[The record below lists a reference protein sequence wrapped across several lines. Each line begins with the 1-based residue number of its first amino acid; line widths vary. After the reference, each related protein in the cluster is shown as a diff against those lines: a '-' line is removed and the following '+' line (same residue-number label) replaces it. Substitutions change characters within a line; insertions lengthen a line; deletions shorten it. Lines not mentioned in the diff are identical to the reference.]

1 MHPRPP
7 CNGDTV
13 LQHACHRRRSVVDF
27 RSRDWRA
34 LASAICSTS
43 ASATAAPA
51 AATCTAVRPHKHSQ
65 ATLQAVA
72 PVLPARAPWSV
83 AIDLLHAAQPR
94 GPQTACPALS
104 STPLARTYLTSRA
117 RTSAGWCVWACAARR
132 VRVARASSDKQR
144 RKERSASRC
153 TASSARVYVAPVPTG
168 ALRRPADCGGGM
180 ARFEAEVRAGG
191 RGERG
196 RDGAAMRG
204 GCGVRK
210 GPTGRSGVTCAS
222 RVRARARGKGQGQT
236 APVGWGTRPHTR
248 CLARSGAGRT
258 QATLAVAALRGG
270 AALWQMLADAQ
281 REAPLLEGRRRGLAT
296 CKHARAYLGDA
307 RPVHGSSGVPQ
318 GEGVVRQRHRANGT
332 YACLD
337 PALLPLSTWSRAFN
351 QP

>member
-1 MHPRPP
+1 
-7 CNGDTV
+7 
-13 LQHACHRRRSVVDF
+13 
-27 RSRDWRA
+27 
-34 LASAICSTS
+34 
-43 ASATAAPA
+43 
-51 AATCTAVRPHKHSQ
+51 
-65 ATLQAVA
+65 
-72 PVLPARAPWSV
+72 
-83 AIDLLHAAQPR
+83 
-94 GPQTACPALS
+94 
-104 STPLARTYLTSRA
+104 
-117 RTSAGWCVWACAARR
+117 
-132 VRVARASSDKQR
+132 
-144 RKERSASRC
+144 
-153 TASSARVYVAPVPTG
+153 
-168 ALRRPADCGGGM
+168 M

-222 RVRARARGKGQGQT
+222 RVRARGKGQGQT

-337 PALLPLSTWSRAFN
+337 PALLPLSTWSRRLGRAFN

>member
-104 STPLARTYLTSRA
+104 STPLARTYLTRRA

-144 RKERSASRC
+144 RKERSASRQPRQPPC
-153 TASSARVYVAPVPTG
+153 MSVAPVPTG

-258 QATLAVAALRGG
+258 QATLAVAAIRGG
-270 AALWQMLADAQ
+270 AALNACRRAAGSSSPRGAQ
-281 REAPLLEGRRRGLAT
+281 ARPSDLQ
-296 CKHARAYLGDA
+296 ARACVPRGRTASAWLKWRAAGRGRGAAAPPRERDVCLP
-307 RPVHGSSGVPQ
+307 RPGAAATVDLV
-318 GEGVVRQRHRANGT
+318 
-332 YACLD
+332 
-337 PALLPLSTWSRAFN
+337 
-351 QP
+351 

>member
-1 MHPRPP
+1 
-7 CNGDTV
+7 
-13 LQHACHRRRSVVDF
+13 
-27 RSRDWRA
+27 
-34 LASAICSTS
+34 
-43 ASATAAPA
+43 
-51 AATCTAVRPHKHSQ
+51 
-65 ATLQAVA
+65 
-72 PVLPARAPWSV
+72 
-83 AIDLLHAAQPR
+83 
-94 GPQTACPALS
+94 
-104 STPLARTYLTSRA
+104 
-117 RTSAGWCVWACAARR
+117 
-132 VRVARASSDKQR
+132 
-144 RKERSASRC
+144 
-153 TASSARVYVAPVPTG
+153 
-168 ALRRPADCGGGM
+168 M
-180 ARFEAEVRAGG
+180 ARFEAEVRAGV

-204 GCGVRK
+204 VCGVRK

-270 AALWQMLADAQ
+270 RLFGKCLQTRSGWV
-281 REAPLLEGRRRGLAT
+281 EAPLLEGRRRGLAT

>member
-51 AATCTAVRPHKHSQ
+51 AATCTAVRPHTHSQ

-144 RKERSASRC
+144 RKERSASRQPRQPPC
-153 TASSARVYVAPVPTG
+153 MYVAPVPTG

-210 GPTGRSGVTCAS
+210 GPTGRSGVTTRQGPGADCAS
-222 RVRARARGKGQGQT
+222 GLGHTAAHQVFGPERSWTHAGDAGCRCHQGGGGSLAHACRRAAGGSSSPRGAQARPSDLQARACVPRGRT
-236 APVGWGTRPHTR
+236 ASAWLKWR
-248 CLARSGAGRT
+248 AAGRG
-258 QATLAVAALRGG
+258 RG
-270 AALWQMLADAQ
+270 AAAPP
-281 REAPLLEGRRRGLAT
+281 RERDVCLPRPGAAAT
-296 CKHARAYLGDA
+296 VDL
-307 RPVHGSSGVPQ
+307 V
-318 GEGVVRQRHRANGT
+318 
-332 YACLD
+332 
-337 PALLPLSTWSRAFN
+337 
-351 QP
+351 

>member
-104 STPLARTYLTSRA
+104 STPLARTYLTRRA

-144 RKERSASRC
+144 RKERSASRQPRQPPC
-153 TASSARVYVAPVPTG
+153 MSVAPVPTG

-222 RVRARARGKGQGQT
+222 RVRAHAARARGRLRQW
-236 APVGWGTRPHTR
+236 VGAH
-248 CLARSGAGRT
+248 GRT
-258 QATLAVAALRGG
+258 PGVWPG
-270 AALWQMLADAQ
+270 AELDA
-281 REAPLLEGRRRGLAT
+281 RRRRWLS
-296 CKHARAYLGDA
+296 L
-307 RPVHGSSGVPQ
+307 PSG
-318 GEGVVRQRHRANGT
+318 GGR
-332 YACLD
+332 L
-337 PALLPLSTWSRAFN
+337 
-351 QP
+351 